1 MLEYEF
7 ETVPTGRG
15 FFVGKTLGYRETIRN
30 RAERGWRYAGFVPAK
45 QGAYGAVT
53 EIDLVFERETE
64 EWP

>member
-7 ETVPTGRG
+7 ETVPTARG
-15 FFVGKTLGYRETIRN
+15 FFVGRTLGHQEIIRK
-30 RAERGWRYAGFVPAK
+30 RAKQGWRYAGFVPAK

-64 EWP
+64 ERP